1 MQYYTIYFKYNQLT
15 LERTFRIASNFLN
28 DYSMLECRMAYN
40 SNPIEIISRIVP
52 LLDSKNFK
60 QLLKDNLKGKKSL

>member
-1 MQYYTIYFKYNQLT
+1 
-15 LERTFRIASNFLN
+15 
-28 DYSMLECRMAYN
+28 MLECRIAYN

-60 QLLKDNLKGKKSL
+60 QLLKDNLKGKKSQ